1 MCLATENS
9 FYSFGGT
16 STKSWNTFWETQLPT
31 STARDSGLGLGQT
44 GEREASLER
53 ECDPG
58 KGTTEL
64 E

>member
-1 MCLATENS
+1 M
-9 FYSFGGT
+9 
-16 STKSWNTFWETQLPT
+16 PT

-44 GEREASLER
+44 GETEASLER